1 MGEGKPGGKGG
12 MPGNPMGGLE
22 SMEAMETME
31 REEGGKA
38 LAGGE
43 VAGEAEDGEEGGEL
57 FANLNC
63 VRSVGAGGAG
73 IESIL
78 ELSSLLPSSIH
89 RRS

>member
-1 MGEGKPGGKGG
+1 MRPIRAHQNSGLGAYKEVYKG
-12 MPGNPMGGLE
+12 
-22 SMEAMETME
+22 TIV
-31 REEGGKA
+31 
-38 LAGGE
+38 E
-43 VAGEAEDGEEGGEL
+43 VNDEDGEEGGEL

-78 ELSSLLPSSIH
+78 ELSSLLPSSVH